1 MPSQSP
7 TSWSG
12 HFGGLLPCAVTFKLG
27 TTFSLCGRRWSQQ
40 LTLTHPVISTMEQWK
55 LSPHWWEQVRDLNTY
70 VSIKTGHNFFS
81 VLAIMLGFIKL
92 NWTLIGEL
100 TLAIIS
106 LLDALMLFLMASTN
120 SIYVAYVGYVVFRSL
135 YQMLITVA
143 SFEIASNI
151 TQSSYGLVFGFNTFL
166 ALLFQTILT
175 TVVAD
180 SVGLALPPRD
190 QVLINLSS
198 DCVIKMLS

>member
-1 MPSQSP
+1 M
-7 TSWSG
+7 
-12 HFGGLLPCAVTFKLG
+12 
-27 TTFSLCGRRWSQQ
+27 
-40 LTLTHPVISTMEQWK
+40 
-55 LSPHWWEQVRDLNTY
+55 RDLNTY

>member
-1 MPSQSP
+1 
-7 TSWSG
+7 
-12 HFGGLLPCAVTFKLG
+12 
-27 TTFSLCGRRWSQQ
+27 
-40 LTLTHPVISTMEQWK
+40 
-55 LSPHWWEQVRDLNTY
+55 
-70 VSIKTGHNFFS
+70 
-81 VLAIMLGFIKL
+81 MLGFVKL